1 MYDFYRKKAI
11 FNNKNFLYLIFDIV
25 LISIGIAL
33 LIHRSLYGIDFT
45 DQSWYVA
52 EPYLVSKGAVP
63 YADNWS
69 QVPGFTIP
77 LAFLTKIYTMFQGD
91 TEGIFLFS
99 RIEYIIWLV
108 IVIISTF
115 LFYNKHKDKDKIP
128 FITLLPFLFITP
140 GQCFAINYNT
150 IGLIYLWPA
159 CIIFFNDFTTS
170 QVRQKFISGVV
181 SGIIIA
187 RAVIGTP
194 YIILPCVILFFYLCY
209 KKEWKKLQ
217 GYILGGFITAT
228 LVIGWICFRVGC
240 FKFINGLQYWL
251 NDSAYFKIESD
262 LFTKTNFVEIF
273 SYLKIFILCSIIA
286 YISKRLLKTDKVYE
300 KFLYILL
307 LVFLL
312 LGTLQYLFTNNF
324 KVLTYWGWFEPIVL
338 HLFLPKSARRKQISL
353 FAFINILYSLVFVFS
368 SFGNVYGFGTR
379 EYWLYIPLI
388 LSVVSVFSRNMES
401 IQVKVSFRAAVII
414 LSLLMIKLSFC
425 FVYRDEA
432 INNLAAR
439 IESGVWKGLYTTR
452 ERALAVTELEDYV
465 KEITEKDDN
474 VLFMDWSSFGYLMSN
489 GKACT
494 SSAYDAMQYSYD
506 VNNPEIMYD
515 YFNLTDSVPTKIIYI
530 DFGRDEILSIEDEHW
545 GFNQFVDYNYKLQS
559 ETELKMFRILLYEL
573 KNEEKAMEM
582 SKRFMF

>member
-1 MYDFYRKKAI
+1 M
-11 FNNKNFLYLIFDIV
+11 
-25 LISIGIAL
+25 
-33 LIHRSLYGIDFT
+33 
-45 DQSWYVA
+45 
-52 EPYLVSKGAVP
+52 
-63 YADNWS
+63 
-69 QVPGFTIP
+69 
-77 LAFLTKIYTMFQGD
+77 
-91 TEGIFLFS
+91 
-99 RIEYIIWLV
+99 
-108 IVIISTF
+108 
-115 LFYNKHKDKDKIP
+115 
-128 FITLLPFLFITP
+128 
-140 GQCFAINYNT
+140 
-150 IGLIYLWPA
+150 
-159 CIIFFNDFTTS
+159 
-170 QVRQKFISGVV
+170 
-181 SGIIIA
+181 
-187 RAVIGTP
+187 
-194 YIILPCVILFFYLCY
+194 
-209 KKEWKKLQ
+209 
-217 GYILGGFITAT
+217 
-228 LVIGWICFRVGC
+228 
-240 FKFINGLQYWL
+240 
-251 NDSAYFKIESD
+251 
-262 LFTKTNFVEIF
+262 
-273 SYLKIFILCSIIA
+273 
-286 YISKRLLKTDKVYE
+286 KTDKVYE

-515 YFNLTDSVPTKIIYI
+515 YFNLTESVPTKIIYI